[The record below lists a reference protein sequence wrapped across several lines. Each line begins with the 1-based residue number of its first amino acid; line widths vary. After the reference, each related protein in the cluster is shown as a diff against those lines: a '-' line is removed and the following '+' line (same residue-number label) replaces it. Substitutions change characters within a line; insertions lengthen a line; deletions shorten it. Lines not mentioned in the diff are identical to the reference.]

1 MLDSL
6 SFSKVSRL
14 IISILTQSQPMQTDP
29 GHDEA
34 PWVEV
39 ALTVKPQ
46 DVFHP
51 PEKAVQRLL
60 LLVFPPQHVV
70 KLQDSYKVKVKSMGT
85 LNIRVHQDIK
95 DSWYLG
101 KSFLGCFLSCGGS
114 LRTAS
119 VILAANSTELLTGQN
134 IEKLQEKNQS
144 ISSLRHTPHFWE
156 SEISYWALYSI

>member
-1 MLDSL
+1 M
-6 SFSKVSRL
+6 
-14 IISILTQSQPMQTDP
+14 
-29 GHDEA
+29 
-34 PWVEV
+34 
-39 ALTVKPQ
+39 
-46 DVFHP
+46 
-51 PEKAVQRLL
+51 L

-134 IEKLQEKNQS
+134 IEKLQEKKPVHFFS
-144 ISSLRHTPHFWE
+144 PSHTTLLGVWNILLSTLFNLNLNRTFPRFPREKQQWTRGEWE
-156 SEISYWALYSI
+156 ELEEVILHIIWLIYSCLLIYYMEQ